1 MSLTQEDKNT
11 FTAIKNFVNATS
23 ELYDTYGDLSL
34 YNHLLN
40 RTKITKEV
48 PVGYHIRAFET
59 FCRDNKDA
67 ILNRKEDDLK
77 ETCIHYKKDESKVHF
92 DVKKVFEIASDD
104 NKETKEQVHQA
115 FTEMKGDDDD
125 EDDLFTNIFN
135 QVSETKETD
144 MSQMM
149 PAIMQIVTSQF
160 SGAKKHD
167 TKKLIKS
174 AKKALDKLGDK
185 IDSDGGN
192 NAQIKPMLEMIR
204 GLLND
209 LDAGRPL
216 DLTSLMPMMTML
228 MSNINME

>member
-77 ETCIHYKKDESKVHF
+77 ETCIHYK
-92 DVKKVFEIASDD
+92 
-104 NKETKEQVHQA
+104 
-115 FTEMKGDDDD
+115 
-125 EDDLFTNIFN
+125 
-135 QVSETKETD
+135 
-144 MSQMM
+144 
-149 PAIMQIVTSQF
+149 
-160 SGAKKHD
+160 
-167 TKKLIKS
+167 
-174 AKKALDKLGDK
+174 
-185 IDSDGGN
+185 
-192 NAQIKPMLEMIR
+192 
-204 GLLND
+204 
-209 LDAGRPL
+209 
-216 DLTSLMPMMTML
+216 
-228 MSNINME
+228 